1 MFTGHKTLKQSIV
14 SLAEKFF
21 QLLMLDVL
29 INLKKAVGVFF
40 FAGLSLL
47 FGFSIWSILIY
58 GLYHYLL
65 FLNLSLPEIFI
76 IVLLINFLGLAA
88 ALFFGFRQIKS
99 IQFFY
104 TQEAIKNVKTNL
116 ELQDETE

>member
-1 MFTGHKTLKQSIV
+1 MFTSHKTFKQSIA
-14 SLAEKFF
+14 SLVEKFF

-29 INLKKAVGVFF
+29 INLKKATGVFF

-47 FGFSIWSILIY
+47 FAFSIWSILIY
-58 GLYHYLL
+58 GLYHYLP
-65 FLNLSLPEIFI
+65 FLNLSLVNIFI
-76 IVLLINFLGLAA
+76 IILLINFLGLTAT
-88 ALFFGFRQIKS
+88 LFFGFRQIKS
-99 IQFFY
+99 IQFYY